1 MGVRTAAAE
10 ETVAEVGDAHDFFG
24 ARALA
29 ERPGVVGAVQVVV
42 MGGGAGAAERAGGRV
57 RGRRAEGRS
66 RSQEGGQLATMDVL
80 GAGAMGR

>member
-42 MGGGAGAAERAGGRV
+42 MGGGRWSGGDGGR
-57 RGRRAEGRS
+57 EG
-66 RSQEGGQLATMDVL
+66 
-80 GAGAMGR
+80 